1 MSTRKRSRRAI
12 RRFIQAVQSEQPNA
26 ALADAYVRTAT
37 GKLFTQDLRT
47 LLDSEREA
55 RRTARRVIHEKLELQ
70 RTASVQSRKAA
81 EAAQVLRAV
90 QEQNASLRKAL
101 ANAGQDEVLYPNT
114 IRALQNTVRE
124 LRAENTDLR
133 NTVAELSRKI
143 ADPPGSHERWQSL
156 RAELVDLHKQ
166 NQDKAR
172 DLELVERQRDHA
184 LEALKNLRESVRKDT
199 PPPFVSAPGGLT
211 AEDLRK
217 TAEALLPQFLATF
230 YKAGK

>member
-1 MSTRKRSRRAI
+1 MSARKRVRAYLRAASEKYPTTEGIATI
-12 RRFIQAVQSEQPNA
+12 RDATLTVPDLQA
-26 ALADAYVRTAT
+26 L
-37 GKLFTQDLRT
+37 LR
-47 LLDSEREA
+47 SERAA
-55 RRTARRVIHEKLELQ
+55 RAAAKAQ
-70 RTASVQSRKAA
+70 RDAAAVQSRKAA

-101 ANAGQDEVLYPNT
+101 ANAGKDEVLYPNT
-114 IRALQNTVRE
+114 VKSLQGNVRA
-124 LRAENTDLR
+124 LRAENEDLR
-133 NTVAELSRKI
+133 NTVSELSRKI